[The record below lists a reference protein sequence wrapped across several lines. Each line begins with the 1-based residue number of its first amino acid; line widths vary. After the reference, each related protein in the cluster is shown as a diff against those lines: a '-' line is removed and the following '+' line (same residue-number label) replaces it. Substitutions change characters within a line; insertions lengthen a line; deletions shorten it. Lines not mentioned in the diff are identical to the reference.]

1 MPQMYT
7 RLDDT
12 ALHQKVLFFILQ
24 VQDEH
29 QELTPDTL
37 LTHFMLS
44 IPHDAPASFS
54 THLITL
60 RWLLRFEFVTNS
72 KPAATSWLSS
82 GAVGSEKLSW
92 ALPILVMPSRF

>member
-1 MPQMYT
+1 MFMP
-7 RLDDT
+7 
-12 ALHQKVLFFILQ
+12 Q

-72 KPAATSWLSS
+72 KPAAAGWLSS